1 MIYAAGL
8 VAAAALGGAL
18 ALGGAALVG
27 GLRLDHDRA
36 RGRRATPLAHLAE
49 RAGVARAG
57 ALSVNAIYKHA
68 APGVVQV
75 TATQVVSTPGVD
87 PFGFAFP
94 AQQQSQALGSG
105 FVIDKAGHIVTNYH
119 VVEHARSVEVSFSNN
134 ESMKAKL
141 VGADP
146 STDIAVLQVDTHA
159 RALTPLALGNSDAV
173 RVGDSVV
180 AIGNPFGYDRT
191 VTAGIVSALQ
201 RVIRAPNSYSIDH
214 VIQTDAALNKG
225 NSGGPLLDA
234 RGDVIG
240 VNSQIA
246 AGDSGASGNVGI
258 GFAVPINTVKTVAA
272 QIIKS
277 GHAEHAYL
285 GISVQPV
292 SQTAAKLFHLP
303 ATHGLLVASVQPG
316 SGAAQG
322 RPARGDRQRDARRRD
337 VPARRRPDHE
347 DRLDPALLA
356 RPAPRRDRPEAAGR
370 RRSARGVPR
379 RPNTRRDSQ
388 VGTAADLPWLTVQLA
403 PPPGAWFPAA
413 PFASTA
419 RRDRKKEAGSLPR
432 PPSCFWRPAGRRA
445 LLLSQSMKDESTR
458 SAIDGTARSAAAL
471 TPSPKVGKT
480 WCIMRQVV
488 DRRAE
493 AQAQR
498 EALHDLAR
506 RCARRRGGRA
516 PSGCRG
522 RRRS

>member
-1 MIYAAGL
+1 LRVIYAAGL

-27 GLRLDHDRA
+27 GFGTTTTVREVA
-36 RGRRATPLAHLAE
+36 APLPSPISLNEPSAS
-49 RAGVARAG
+49 RAG

-94 AQQQSQALGSG
+94 AQQKSQALGSG

-119 VVEHARSVEVSFSNN
+119 VVENARSVDVSFSNN
-134 ESMKAKL
+134 ESMKAKI
-141 VGADP
+141 VGADA

-234 RGDVIG
+234 RGNVIG

-272 QIIKS
+272 QIIKT

-285 GISVQPV
+285 GISAQAVTP
-292 SQTAAKLFHLP
+292 TAAKLFHLP
-303 ATHGLLVASVQPG
+303 STHGLLVASVQPG
-316 SGAAQG
+316 SGAANAGLQAG
-322 RPARGDRQRDARRRD
+322 TGNATLAGETYPLGGDLITKIDSTPLYSLDQLRDVIGQKQPGDEAQLEVYRADRQR
-337 VPARRRPDHE
+337 
-347 DRLDPALLA
+347 
-356 RPAPRRDRPEAAGR
+356 
-370 RRSARGVPR
+370 
-379 RPNTRRDSQ
+379 T
-388 VGTAADLPWLTVQLA
+388 LTVKLGRQ
-403 PPPGAWFPAA
+403 P
-413 PFASTA
+413 STA
-419 RRDRKKEAGSLPR
+419 S
-432 PPSCFWRPAGRRA
+432 
-445 LLLSQSMKDESTR
+445 
-458 SAIDGTARSAAAL
+458 
-471 TPSPKVGKT
+471 
-480 WCIMRQVV
+480 
-488 DRRAE
+488 
-493 AQAQR
+493 
-498 EALHDLAR
+498 
-506 RCARRRGGRA
+506 
-516 PSGCRG
+516 
-522 RRRS
+522 

>member
-1 MIYAAGL
+1 MRAIYAAGL

-27 GLRLDHDRA
+27 GFGTTTTVREVA
-36 RGRRATPLAHLAE
+36 APLPSPISLNEHSAD
-49 RAGVARAG
+49 RAG

-94 AQQQSQALGSG
+94 AQQKSEALGSG

-119 VVEHARSVEVSFSNN
+119 VVEHARSVDVSFSNN
-134 ESMKAKL
+134 ESMKAKI
-141 VGADP
+141 VGADA

-173 RVGDSVV
+173 RVGDAVV

-234 RGDVIG
+234 RGNVIG

-292 SQTAAKLFHLP
+292 TRTAAKLFHLP
-303 ATHGLLVASVQPG
+303 STHGLLVASVQPG
-316 SGAAQG
+316 SGAAKAGLRAGTGNATLAGETYPLGGDLITKIESTPLYSLDQLRDVIG
-322 RPARGDRQRDARRRD
+322 QKQPGDEAQLEVYREDRQRT
-337 VPARRRPDHE
+337 VTVK
-347 DRLDPALLA
+347 L
-356 RPAPRRDRPEAAGR
+356 GR
-370 RRSARGVPR
+370 QP
-379 RPNTRRDSQ
+379 
-388 VGTAADLPWLTVQLA
+388 
-403 PPPGAWFPAA
+403 
-413 PFASTA
+413 STA
-419 RRDRKKEAGSLPR
+419 S
-432 PPSCFWRPAGRRA
+432 
-445 LLLSQSMKDESTR
+445 
-458 SAIDGTARSAAAL
+458 
-471 TPSPKVGKT
+471 
-480 WCIMRQVV
+480 
-488 DRRAE
+488 
-493 AQAQR
+493 
-498 EALHDLAR
+498 
-506 RCARRRGGRA
+506 
-516 PSGCRG
+516 
-522 RRRS
+522 